1 MSGTIFGLNDQRWN
15 ASRSAFFWTLQSMS
29 ARAADPRLA
38 ATLLER
44 FTDEV
49 HWLDLQAFTPSEQRD
64 LLTLLRDT
72 PAAARRDLP
81 SFDGRDAVITQI
93 DRLIALVDGS
103 GTPG

>member
-1 MSGTIFGLNDQRWN
+1 M
-15 ASRSAFFWTLQSMS
+15 A
-29 ARAADPRLA
+29 ARAVDPRLA

-49 HWLDLQAFTPSEQRD
+49 HWLDLEAFTPSEQRE
-64 LLTLLRDT
+64 LLVLLRDT

-81 SFDGRDAVITQI
+81 AFDERDAVIAQI

-103 GTPG
+103 EAP